1 MLKSWTQIFPVD
13 FPKVPLK
20 LGNRVYLKLCKNE
33 NDSMMQ
39 NLLYST
45 SWVVHPPPY
54 ILKPKILMI
63 KTQFIILYASDRILK
78 EPAKLKIDRLFI
90 V

>member
-1 MLKSWTQIFPVD
+1 
-13 FPKVPLK
+13 
-20 LGNRVYLKLCKNE
+20 
-33 NDSMMQ
+33 MMQ